1 MKKGEFFYEGKAK
14 KLYLTEDRCKVI
26 MEFKDDLTAFNA
38 QKKSNEEGKGSLNCM
53 IATKIF
59 ELLEDSGIT
68 THYINQIDSTHMLTK
83 KCDII
88 PIEVI
93 TRNIATG
100 SLTKRLGIENGASL
114 PFALVEFC
122 YKNDSLND
130 PIINDEHALIMK
142 LVNNQDELELLK
154 KTSRT
159 INTILKEYFDK
170 KGLILVDFKLE
181 YGRDCDGNI
190 ILADEITP
198 DSCRFWDK
206 QTKEKLDKDLF
217 REGSAPVK
225 AAYEEI
231 LRRIMEK

>member
-1 MKKGEFFYEGKAK
+1 MEKREFLYEGKAK
-14 KLYLTEDRCKVI
+14 KLYLTDDKCKVI

-59 ELLEDSGIT
+59 EMLEGRGISTHFIEQMDS
-68 THYINQIDSTHMLTK
+68 NHMLTK

-100 SLTKRLGIENGASL
+100 SLTKRLGIPNGTTL
-114 PFALVEFC
+114 PFSLVEFC
-122 YKNDSLND
+122 YKDDALND
-130 PIINDEHALIMK
+130 PVINDEHALIMK
-142 LVNNQDELELLK
+142 LAKNQDELELLK
-154 KTSRT
+154 KTARA
-159 INTILKEYFDK
+159 INEILKEYFDK

-181 YGRDCDGNI
+181 FGRDCDGKI

-206 QTKEKLDKDLF
+206 ETKEKLDKDLF
-217 REGSAPVK
+217 REGSGPVK
-225 AAYEEI
+225 AAYEEV
-231 LRRIMEK
+231 LRRIMEQ